1 MCTEGKGAPDK
12 DLAHETKEDEM
23 DNTANDD
30 NNAGGGASPTLLH
43 SLVIRD
49 DNLVGGC
56 KSIRGQKG
64 HKKRRWYVV

>member
-1 MCTEGKGAPDK
+1 
-12 DLAHETKEDEM
+12 M

-43 SLVIRD
+43 SPVIRD

-56 KSIRGQKG
+56 KSICDQKG
-64 HKKRRWYVV
+64 HKKKR